1 MSKYYIESN
10 GIWKGKHQ
18 LSWSELCDEL
28 KQLEKENEQLKSIL
42 FDTVGKLEMK
52 INPNEDTLYAVTLV
66 VDGAMYLKIK
76 EII

>member
-28 KQLEKENEQLKSIL
+28 KQLEEENEQLKQAIREVYN
-42 FDTVGKLEMK
+42 D
-52 INPNEDTLYAVTLV
+52 DY
-66 VDGAMYLKIK
+66 YLK
-76 EII
+76 EFIIAIINSYSKNRGVF